1 MALVYAAHDDRLDRP
16 VAVKVLAD
24 NLATHADIRE
34 RFVRE
39 AQIAAG
45 LSHPNVVDVY
55 DAGEDGTPYIV
66 MELIDGP
73 TLAEELRRRGRLP
86 VEEATAVAAQV
97 ADGLAYAHA
106 QGIVHRDIK
115 PENLILVRGGEVKI
129 ADFGIAHAVEATRLT
144 EVGTV
149 LGTAAY
155 LAPEQAAGGP
165 VTPATDVY
173 ALGAVLYEL
182 LTGRPPHAAS
192 TLTELLAR
200 DFHQPVP
207 APGTLE
213 PSVPRT
219 LDAVVER
226 CLAVDPSLRPSAQD
240 LRDVLRGDSAAMTE
254 ILRPLPQRRAPR
266 LPRAARERRMWLAV
280 LAAAVLVGAA
290 SLAIAA
296 ALGGGGSDGNTP
308 APSPRGAPL
317 VAPVPPGAT
326 PAQQAR
332 NLARWLRRYS
342 R

>member
-1 MALVYAAHDDRLDRP
+1 MALVYAAHDDRLDRR

-66 MELIDGP
+66 MELINGP

-115 PENLILVRGGEVKI
+115 PENLILVRGGQVKI
-129 ADFGIAHAVEATRLT
+129 ADFGIAHVVEATRLT

-155 LAPEQAAGGP
+155 LAPEQATGGP

-173 ALGAVLYEL
+173 SLGAVLYEL
-182 LTGRPPHAAS
+182 LTGRPPHVAS
-192 TLTELLAR
+192 TLTELLTR
-200 DFHQPVP
+200 DFQRPVP
-207 APGTLE
+207 PPGALE
-213 PSVPRT
+213 PAVPRT
-219 LDAVVER
+219 LDVLVER
-226 CLAVDPSLRPSAQD
+226 CLAADPSLRPSAED
-240 LRDVLRGDSAAMTE
+240 LRDVLRGDADATTAVLTP
-254 ILRPLPQRRAPR
+254 IPQRRAPR
-266 LPRAARERRMWLAV
+266 LPRAARKRRKWLAV

-296 ALGGGGSDGNTP
+296 ALGGGSSNGKTP
-308 APSPRGAPL
+308 APPARRAPL